1 MFNLLNIITNK
12 LKWNYFPTAC
22 FSRRFFYAFARM

>member
-12 LKWNYFPTAC
+12 LKWNYFPIAC
-22 FSRRFFYAFARM
+22 